1 MINKIQTI
9 TRDNGETKIE
19 TIFQGSISH
28 KATISFFFLYTCSLY
43 AAIINESNS
52 SSSDNITRLLRS
64 ISIEKNIIKMYKFR
78 ILLKTIISIILHLT
92 NDKFD
97 ILIYISYINSFNY
110 LISRLANSNP
120 NFLEIK
126 EKNIN
131 STKKLEIIRF
141 HARKDRYFKL
151 SFDYIPVIGGQ
162 KFAKSWKGKCNR
174 ANTRSRIARGQVD
187 GRFKRETFENP
198 RETWERERENCERE
212 RVRVN
217 RSEFS
222 GSQLRFHSCGARKPL
237 KSEIYIPSVV
247 KVSWTI
253 KKSKWGSWKEKTPN
267 YCTCTRE
274 GTELFG
280 IFDPCII
287 RVAPKGSNRH
297 RALRQQKE

>member
-1 MINKIQTI
+1 MKQKLK
-9 TRDNGETKIE
+9 RYFK
-19 TIFQGSISH
+19 SISH
-28 KATISFFFLYTCSLY
+28 KATISSFFLYTCSLY
-43 AAIINESNS
+43 VGIINESNS

-78 ILLKTIISIILHLT
+78 ILLKTIISIILHQLLLT
-92 NDKFD
+92 SDKFD

-110 LISRLANSNP
+110 FISRLANSNP

-198 RETWERERENCERE
+198 RET
-212 RVRVN
+212 
-217 RSEFS
+217 
-222 GSQLRFHSCGARKPL
+222 
-237 KSEIYIPSVV
+237 
-247 KVSWTI
+247 
-253 KKSKWGSWKEKTPN
+253 
-267 YCTCTRE
+267 
-274 GTELFG
+274 
-280 IFDPCII
+280 
-287 RVAPKGSNRH
+287 
-297 RALRQQKE
+297 